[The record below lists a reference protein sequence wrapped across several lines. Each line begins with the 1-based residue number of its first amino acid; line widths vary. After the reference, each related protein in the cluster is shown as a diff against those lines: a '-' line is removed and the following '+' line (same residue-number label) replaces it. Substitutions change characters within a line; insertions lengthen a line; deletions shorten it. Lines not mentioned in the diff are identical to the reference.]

1 MWYIHNGTVLSCEKK
16 KKEWNNAICSNIDGP
31 REYHMKWSK
40 PDKDKYHMILLILC
54 CKTGT
59 NVVSQLH
66 VKNKLKEKRLDLCLP
81 EARGEWRRN

>member
-1 MWYIHNGTVLSCEKK
+1 M
-16 KKEWNNAICSNIDGP
+16 DGP
-31 REYHMKWSK
+31 RDYHTKWSK

-66 VKNKLKEKRLDLCLP
+66 VKNKLKEKNENILASVWYTRTP
-81 EARGEWRRN
+81 HNTVTANEIKI